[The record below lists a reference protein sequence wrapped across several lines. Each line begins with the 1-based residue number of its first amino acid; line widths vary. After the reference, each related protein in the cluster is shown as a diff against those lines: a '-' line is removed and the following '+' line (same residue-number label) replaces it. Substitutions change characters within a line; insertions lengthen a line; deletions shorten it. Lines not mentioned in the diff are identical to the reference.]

1 MNSFEFN
8 FIVELY
14 WIAPE
19 LLREVNLPFNGTQ
32 KADVFSFAIVM
43 RELIYSTEVGPYH
56 DIQLDPKG
64 TSYAFV
70 CFLAERCIDNF
81 AYQQCITQPENH
93 AQYNCGTL
101 SSK

>member
-1 MNSFEFN
+1 MF
-8 FIVELY
+8 

-56 DIQLDPKG
+56 DIHLEPKG
-64 TSYAFV
+64 TRYTSV
-70 CFLAERCIDNF
+70 WFLAQTCTDIF
-81 AYQQCITQPENH
+81 AD
-93 AQYNCGTL
+93 
-101 SSK
+101 S